1 LSQPSSI
8 IRRHDRHGY
17 LLAAHGPAVCRA
29 AGNESSVLEHEGPRS
44 QAGPFAATL
53 LSGPHI
59 SQSDAAGG
67 NSSQRVRGHWRRQ
80 AQQNL
85 PAVQCGHIPFGS
97 PHPCAISN
105 CCIAIISIIYLTVN
119 YMTGIM
125 RGHTFQEHSG
135 IVCIALYQRLYSSE
149 RSLFYETREGTL
161 STVSAQ
167 EAAWAELGKRFGT
180 GAIMPQALAP
190 ISEAA
195 LAAADH
201 IQATSRRRTTST
213 PVRKWFVRSFDGEK
227 PPLAKVY
234 SGGKSGTVAVK
245 LYLALLWRSS
255 SPPYTT
261 DRAARGWA
269 TLLDL
274 DDPDGLGSR
283 RVRAALRSLSKANLV
298 ELETRPGQ
306 PLLVTVLDEG
316 GEGVEYELPST
327 MFVKTSRGAESAEAL
342 RNPNLYFKI
351 PSKLWTEGVMQTLSG
366 PGLIMLLIL
375 LAEQADS
382 KAVWFSTEEF
392 PARYFISPS
401 TRTKG
406 TKELQQYGLLNTVS
420 QPLPRPGGS
429 VFDPRRRRY
438 LYRLSGHAVIDAA
451 DATED

>member
-1 LSQPSSI
+1 MKPE
-8 IRRHDRHGY
+8 
-17 LLAAHGPAVCRA
+17 RA
-29 AGNESSVLEHEGPRS
+29 
-44 QAGPFAATL
+44 
-53 LSGPHI
+53 
-59 SQSDAAGG
+59 
-67 NSSQRVRGHWRRQ
+67 
-80 AQQNL
+80 
-85 PAVQCGHIPFGS
+85 
-97 PHPCAISN
+97 
-105 CCIAIISIIYLTVN
+105 
-119 YMTGIM
+119 M
-125 RGHTFQEHSG
+125 
-135 IVCIALYQRLYSSE
+135 
-149 RSLFYETREGTL
+149 L

-167 EAAWAELGKRFGT
+167 EAAWAEFGKRFGT
-180 GAIMPQALAP
+180 GAFMPQAHTP
-190 ISEAA
+190 TSEAA

-298 ELETRPGQ
+298 ELETRPGL
-306 PLLVTVLDEG
+306 PPLVTVLDEG

-351 PSKLWTEGVMQTLSG
+351 PSRLWTQGLMQALSG

-392 PARYFISPS
+392 PARYYISPS

-438 LYRLSGHAVIDAA
+438 LYRLSGHAVIEAA